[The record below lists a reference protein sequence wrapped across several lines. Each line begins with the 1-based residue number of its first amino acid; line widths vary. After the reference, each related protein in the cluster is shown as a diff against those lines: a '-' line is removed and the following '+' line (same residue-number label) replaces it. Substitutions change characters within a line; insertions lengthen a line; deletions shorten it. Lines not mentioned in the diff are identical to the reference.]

1 MKQIF
6 VPEIKN
12 PVLKYLCKKYDCLW
26 IDGFQGEKMIDNN
39 ERQVQILHMR
49 GVPRR
54 ELERYLQKKAHQV
67 SENIFSGPGW
77 QVALSEERSESLGKF
92 SLVAVDVTLEVEKD
106 QFEDFLITFRKNFL
120 RGGG

>member
-1 MKQIF
+1 
-6 VPEIKN
+6 
-12 PVLKYLCKKYDCLW
+12 
-26 IDGFQGEKMIDNN
+26 
-39 ERQVQILHMR
+39 
-49 GVPRR
+49 
-54 ELERYLQKKAHQV
+54 V